1 MTEAPWFAIVAVDII
16 IVLLAAHATT
26 GIKRLLGGEWK
37 RYSRYAIGFSFM
49 FSAGG
54 VWAANG
60 FLVAVH
66 AMTLTQ

>member
-1 MTEAPWFAIVAVDII
+1 MTEAPWFAILAVDII

-26 GIKRLLGGEWK
+26 GIKNYLGGEWK
-37 RYSRYAIGFSFM
+37 RYSRYTIGVSLL

-66 AMTLTQ
+66 AMTIIQ